1 MPEEE
6 TPEKEVGEAREI
18 AQEDA
23 KFLYHTSDN
32 PAEEALMI
40 HALIEKGMSQRK
52 IAKETGLSP
61 ATITKRY
68 KLLELPKELFQKIL
82 DGELKPSTAYQLTK
96 LPEEWQKQ
104 FVGKEKI
111 TLDEVEKLRKSLV
124 SKEVMELL
132 EEDQPYNVQWTPCP
146 HCKGSGRI
154 KRRDLEDEA

>member
-1 MPEEE
+1 MP
-6 TPEKEVGEAREI
+6 PKEVGEAREI
-18 AQEDA
+18 AQDDA
-23 KFLYHTSDN
+23 EFIYHTSDN

-40 HALIEKGMSQRK
+40 HNLIEKGMSRRE
-52 IAKETGLSP
+52 IAKKTGMSP
-61 ATITKRY
+61 AKITKRY
-68 KLLELPKELFQKIL
+68 KLIELPRELFQMIL
-82 DGELKPSTAYQLTK
+82 DGKLKSSTAYQLTK

-104 FVGKEKI
+104 FIGKEKI

-154 KRRDLEDEA
+154 KRRDMEDEA